1 MIDVTKFNSLF
12 ELMEAFPD
20 EDSCIEYIERLRWPN
35 GVVSPYN
42 PSSKV
47 YKLGNHQYYC
57 KNTERIFNVRTGTI
71 FSNTKLPLRKWFMA
85 IWLVLSNKKGISSM
99 QLARDVQ
106 VTQKTAWYLLHRI
119 RLCLGCKNES
129 TLQGEVE
136 CDETF
141 VGGKNKNRHRDKK
154 VKYSQGRS
162 FKDKTPVFGMLQR
175 GGDVV
180 AKVVKDTSG
189 RELSPNILRYVAP
202 NTMLYTDEWRGYQ
215 NVHKYYDHYFVDHG
229 RKQYADGNVYTNT
242 IEGFRSILKR
252 GIIGIYHYTSRKHL
266 QNYVNEFVFRY
277 NTRKIDDR
285 AKFNLL
291 LCNTEYRLT
300 YKELVA

>member
-215 NVHKYYDHYFVDHG
+215 NVDKYYDHYFVSNTQTEMFTPTLSRDSG
-229 RKQYADGNVYTNT
+229 R
-242 IEGFRSILKR
+242 S
-252 GIIGIYHYTSRKHL
+252 
-266 QNYVNEFVFRY
+266 
-277 NTRKIDDR
+277 
-285 AKFNLL
+285 
-291 LCNTEYRLT
+291 
-300 YKELVA
+300 